1 MGTRQNT
8 ILHNKPCKNIIR
20 NKKLR
25 FRSSLVNVNHMTVLP
40 IWCMYCSELAPPQ
53 IEFYL
58 LIFWREF
65 WNICGELVQETAL
78 KKAYYIHQAMLPWQ
92 TFNQLPWKHV
102 NINIKR
108 IKTRHTSSHISL
120 QDMRNLTNHIN
131 LSNIINQ
138 MPTLILG
145 QIFTWIA
152 SSHNLWMLE

>member
-1 MGTRQNT
+1 
-8 ILHNKPCKNIIR
+8 
-20 NKKLR
+20 
-25 FRSSLVNVNHMTVLP
+25 
-40 IWCMYCSELAPPQ
+40 MYCSELAPPQ

-145 QIFTWIA
+145 QIFT
-152 SSHNLWMLE
+152 